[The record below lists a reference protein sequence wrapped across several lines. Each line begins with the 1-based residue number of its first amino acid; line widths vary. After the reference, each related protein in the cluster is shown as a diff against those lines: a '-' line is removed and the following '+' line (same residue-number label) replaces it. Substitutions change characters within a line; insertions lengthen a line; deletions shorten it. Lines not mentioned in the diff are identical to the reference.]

1 LNPASLR
8 TEESRSVDDVTRVDL
23 GRLDLSTRA
32 RNCMIQANIETVGAL
47 ATLTQDDVL
56 RLPNAG
62 RKTLKEVR
70 EVLGSLG
77 LKLQGDTQPAAPLN
91 PKLIRE
97 LQVQVSVAPEPETAT
112 ITLDSATPD
121 IQRRLSTRLSY
132 CSASVRAKGVFTS
145 KKLIYVGDL
154 VRLTFHDLMKVNKA
168 GRRTA
173 NELSNLVRSFGLG
186 LGTPIVGWCREAA
199 ERLEKEYASEHAR
212 ERIERSN
219 KLLAN
224 LGPEPRHLSE
234 ELSRIVLALVTGR
247 DHSMLVSLWGWGGN
261 EPKTLEAVGNAQT
274 PRLTRERVRQIE
286 AKSLRRL
293 HTLHFDTPILR
304 SAVVTIRRCVP
315 ALGAEVNQALQDD
328 GISLGPFSVA
338 SIKRAAD
345 ILGINWTF
353 AEIAIAGQ
361 KVVVRKEDEER
372 IIRLMQVVRRR
383 TSELGC
389 SNILA
394 IASALK
400 IDEEK
405 ADVLRKVLDVTPGIA
420 WLDED
425 KNWFFLKDAP
435 RNRLFN
441 LSAKVLGVCPRL
453 SIAEL
458 RRAVSKSRRLTIAPP
473 QNVLAAFVNASGL
486 GIVESNVVVANPTRV
501 TTLSPESIEG
511 KFIEVFQKYGGVM
524 HGEELADR
532 CVKEGINPISFYIYR
547 SLSPVVATLGQGI
560 YCKVGVD
567 VPPGTVEEIL
577 SRRKSTV
584 RSSDHGWLPNG
595 NLWFGFEMTRIV
607 LTSGSVRLVS
617 FVSNLVQGNWTVRLA
632 DGQPSGDVTCRE
644 SFIWSFKRAF
654 GTAGI
659 EPEDFIAL
667 EFDRKAREVRVK
679 TGGPD
684 LFEAM
689 QQEENSS
696 AGDDLEGGEAE
707 AISADTEFFTN
718 ENLTG
723 NDKSWNSISTAPAE
737 QDLEV
742 RLEDSFGRYVLLFP
756 CRFRPGQGWINSR
769 LERPLPSVP
778 VDWRPWDDSSLHL

>member
-1 LNPASLR
+1 
-8 TEESRSVDDVTRVDL
+8 
-23 GRLDLSTRA
+23 
-32 RNCMIQANIETVGAL
+32 
-47 ATLTQDDVL
+47 
-56 RLPNAG
+56 
-62 RKTLKEVR
+62 LKEVR

-77 LKLQGDTQPAAPLN
+77 LKLRGDTQPAAPLN
-91 PKLIRE
+91 PRLIGE
-97 LQVQVSVAPEPETAT
+97 LQVQVSVAPEPETTT
-112 ITLDSATPD
+112 ITLESAAPD

-145 KKLIYVGDL
+145 KKLIYIGDL
-154 VRLTFHDLMKVNKA
+154 VQLTFRDLMEVNNA

-173 NELSNLVRSFGLG
+173 NELSNLARSFGFG
-186 LGTPIVGWCREAA
+186 LGTPIVGWCRETA

-212 ERIERSN
+212 ERIESSN
-219 KLLAN
+219 DLLAS
-224 LGPEPRHLSE
+224 LGPEPKHLAE
-234 ELSRIVLALVTGR
+234 ELSRIVLTLVTGR
-247 DHSMLVSLWGWGGN
+247 NHSMLVSLWGWGGK
-261 EPKTLEAVGNAQT
+261 EPKTLEAVGDAQT

-286 AKSLRRL
+286 AKALRRL
-293 HTLHFDTPILR
+293 HTFQFDTPILR
-304 SAVVTIRRCVP
+304 SAVVTIRKCVP
-315 ALGAEVNQALQDD
+315 ALGAEVDQALQHA
-328 GISLGPFSVA
+328 GICSGPFSVA

-353 AEIAIAGQ
+353 AEITISSQ
-361 KVVVRKEDEER
+361 KVVVRKEDEDR
-372 IIRLMQVVRRR
+372 IVRLMQVVRRR

-394 IASALK
+394 VASALK

-405 ADVLRKVLDVTPGIA
+405 ADILRKVLDVTPGIS

-425 KNWFFLKDAP
+425 KNWLFLKEAP

-441 LSAKVLGVCPRL
+441 LSAKVLGVSPRL

-473 QNVLAAFVNASGL
+473 QKVLAAFVNASGL
-486 GIVESNVVVANPTRV
+486 GIVENNIVVADPMRV

-511 KFIEVFQKYGGVM
+511 KFIEVFRKYGGVM
-524 HGEELADR
+524 HGEELAER
-532 CVKEGINPISFYIYR
+532 CVEQGINPTSFYIYR
-547 SLSPVVATLGQGI
+547 LLSPVVASLGRGI

-567 VPPGTVEEIL
+567 VPPGTIEEIL

-584 RSSDHGWLPNG
+584 RNSDHGWLPNG
-595 NLWFGFEMTRIV
+595 NLWFGFEVTRIV

-654 GTAGI
+654 VTAGI

-667 EFDRKAREVRVK
+667 EFDRKACEVRVK

-684 LFEAM
+684 LFEAI
-689 QQEENSS
+689 QHEENGS
-696 AGDDLEGGEAE
+696 AGDDLEGKEVD
-707 AISADTEFFTN
+707 AIAADCDLITHD
-718 ENLTG
+718 NLTG
-723 NDKSWNSISTAPAE
+723 DDKKWNPISIAPAE

-756 CRFRPGQGWINSR
+756 CRLLPGQGWINSR
-769 LERPLPSVP
+769 LETLLPTVP
-778 VDWRPWDDSSLHL
+778 VDWRPWDELSIRL

>member
-1 LNPASLR
+1 
-8 TEESRSVDDVTRVDL
+8 
-23 GRLDLSTRA
+23 
-32 RNCMIQANIETVGAL
+32 
-47 ATLTQDDVL
+47 
-56 RLPNAG
+56 
-62 RKTLKEVR
+62 LKEVR

-77 LKLQGDTQPAAPLN
+77 LKLRGDTQPAAPLN
-91 PKLIRE
+91 PRLIGE
-97 LQVQVSVAPEPETAT
+97 LQVQVSVAPEPETTT
-112 ITLDSATPD
+112 ITLESAAPD

-132 CSASVRAKGVFTS
+132 CSASVRAKGVFTG
-145 KKLIYVGDL
+145 KKLIYIGDL
-154 VRLTFHDLMKVNKA
+154 VQLTFRDLTKVNNA

-173 NELSNLVRSFGLG
+173 NELSNLARSYGFG
-186 LGTPIVGWCREAA
+186 LGTPIVGWRRETA

-212 ERIERSN
+212 ERIESSN
-219 KLLAN
+219 DLLAS
-224 LGPEPRHLSE
+224 LGPEPKHLAE
-234 ELSRIVLALVTGR
+234 ELSRIVLTLVTGR
-247 DHSMLVSLWGWGGN
+247 NHSMLVSLWGWDGK
-261 EPKTLEAVGNAQT
+261 EPKTLEAVGDAQT

-286 AKSLRRL
+286 AKALRRL
-293 HTLHFDTPILR
+293 HIFQFDTPILR
-304 SAVVTIRRCVP
+304 SAAVTIRKCVP
-315 ALGAEVNQALQDD
+315 ALGAEVDQALQHA
-328 GISLGPFSVA
+328 GICSGPFSVA

-353 AEIAIAGQ
+353 AEITISGQ
-361 KVVVRKEDEER
+361 KVVVRKEDEDR
-372 IIRLMQVVRRR
+372 IVRLMQVVRRR

-394 IASALK
+394 VASALK
-400 IDEEK
+400 IDEDK
-405 ADVLRKVLDVTPGIA
+405 ADILRKVLDVTPGIS

-425 KNWFFLKDAP
+425 KNWLFLKDAP

-441 LSAKVLGVCPRL
+441 LSAKVLGVSPRL

-473 QNVLAAFVNASGL
+473 QKVLAAFVNASGL
-486 GIVESNVVVANPTRV
+486 GIVENNIVVADPMRV
-501 TTLSPESIEG
+501 ATLSPESIEG
-511 KFIEVFQKYGGVM
+511 RFIEVFRKYSGVM
-524 HGEELADR
+524 HGEELAER
-532 CVKEGINPISFYIYR
+532 CVEQGINPTSFYIYR
-547 SLSPVVATLGQGI
+547 LLSPVVAPLGRGI

-567 VPPGTVEEIL
+567 VPPGTIEEIL

-584 RSSDHGWLPNG
+584 RSFDHGWLPNG
-595 NLWFGFEMTRIV
+595 NLWFGFEVTRIV

-654 GTAGI
+654 VTAGI

-684 LFEAM
+684 LFEAI
-689 QQEENSS
+689 QHEENGS
-696 AGDDLEGGEAE
+696 AGDDLEGKEVD
-707 AISADTEFFTN
+707 AIAADVDLITHD
-718 ENLTG
+718 NLTG
-723 NDKSWNSISTAPAE
+723 DDKKWNPISIAPAG

-756 CRFRPGQGWINSR
+756 CRLLPGQGWINSR
-769 LERPLPSVP
+769 LETPLPTAP
-778 VDWRPWDDSSLHL
+778 VDWRPWDELSIRL

>member
-1 LNPASLR
+1 
-8 TEESRSVDDVTRVDL
+8 
-23 GRLDLSTRA
+23 
-32 RNCMIQANIETVGAL
+32 M
-47 ATLTQDDVL
+47 
-56 RLPNAG
+56 
-62 RKTLKEVR
+62 R

-77 LKLQGDTQPAAPLN
+77 LKLRGDTQPAAPLN
-91 PKLIRE
+91 PRLIGE
-97 LQVQVSVAPEPETAT
+97 LQVQVSVAPEPETTT
-112 ITLDSATPD
+112 ITLESAAPD

-145 KKLIYVGDL
+145 KKLIYIGDL
-154 VRLTFHDLMKVNKA
+154 VQLTFRDLMEVNNA

-173 NELSNLVRSFGLG
+173 NELSNLARSYGFG
-186 LGTPIVGWCREAA
+186 LGTPIVGWCRETA

-212 ERIERSN
+212 ERIESSN
-219 KLLAN
+219 DLLAS
-224 LGPEPRHLSE
+224 LGPEPKHLAE
-234 ELSRIVLALVTGR
+234 ELSRIVLTLVTGR
-247 DHSMLVSLWGWGGN
+247 NHSMLVSLWGWGGK
-261 EPKTLEAVGNAQT
+261 EPKTLEAVGDAQT

-286 AKSLRRL
+286 AKALRRL
-293 HTLHFDTPILR
+293 HTFQFDTPILR
-304 SAVVTIRRCVP
+304 SAVVTIRKCVP
-315 ALGAEVNQALQDD
+315 ALGAEVDQALQHA
-328 GISLGPFSVA
+328 GICSGPFSVA

-353 AEIAIAGQ
+353 AEITISSQ
-361 KVVVRKEDEER
+361 KVVVRKEDEDR
-372 IIRLMQVVRRR
+372 IVRLMQVVRRR

-394 IASALK
+394 VASALK

-405 ADVLRKVLDVTPGIA
+405 ADILRKVLDVTPGIS

-425 KNWFFLKDAP
+425 KNWLFLKEAP

-441 LSAKVLGVCPRL
+441 LSAKVLGVSPRL

-473 QNVLAAFVNASGL
+473 QKVLAAFVNASGL
-486 GIVESNVVVANPTRV
+486 GIVENNIVVADPMRV

-511 KFIEVFQKYGGVM
+511 KFIEVFRKYGGVM
-524 HGEELADR
+524 HGEELAER
-532 CVKEGINPISFYIYR
+532 CVEQGINPTSFYIYR
-547 SLSPVVATLGQGI
+547 LLSPVVASLGRGI

-567 VPPGTVEEIL
+567 VPPGTMEEIL

-584 RSSDHGWLPNG
+584 RNSDHGWLPNG
-595 NLWFGFEMTRIV
+595 NLWFGFEVTRIV

-654 GTAGI
+654 VTAGI

-667 EFDRKAREVRVK
+667 EFDRKACEVRVK

-684 LFEAM
+684 LFEAI
-689 QQEENSS
+689 QHEENGS
-696 AGDDLEGGEAE
+696 AGDDLEGKEVD
-707 AISADTEFFTN
+707 AIPADGDLITYD
-718 ENLTG
+718 NLTG
-723 NDKSWNSISTAPAE
+723 DDKKWNPISIAPAE

-756 CRFRPGQGWINSR
+756 CRLLPGQGWINSR
-769 LERPLPSVP
+769 LETLLPTVP
-778 VDWRPWDDSSLHL
+778 VDWRPWDELSIRL